1 MIQLLFTVLAA
12 EAGVVVA
19 LLFRTPLRRAALA
32 GLDRLKRG
40 RGPVIVRTIAAMMLV
55 VVSSSAYSMLKI
67 RRRSSEIGQ
76 LTPTDQV
83 LFARHLLEAS
93 LMAYSLFL
101 SLIIDRLHHYIRE
114 LRSLKKN
121 METVMKRNQAVEEA
135 KGGSAE
141 EVKAHGKEVA
151 SLNEQLKQLKS
162 ELQAKEKEVK
172 SAEADA
178 VASRR
183 QYENFV
189 NEYDR
194 LMEENQSLQSQLQ
207 SIDPKFSQ
215 PDRKKNT

>member
-93 LMAYSLFL
+93 LMASNNDMG
-101 SLIIDRLHHYIRE
+101 SMIIDGC
-114 LRSLKKN
+114 
-121 METVMKRNQAVEEA
+121 V
-135 KGGSAE
+135 
-141 EVKAHGKEVA
+141 
-151 SLNEQLKQLKS
+151 
-162 ELQAKEKEVK
+162 
-172 SAEADA
+172 
-178 VASRR
+178 
-183 QYENFV
+183 
-189 NEYDR
+189 
-194 LMEENQSLQSQLQ
+194 
-207 SIDPKFSQ
+207 
-215 PDRKKNT
+215 